1 MTLTPASPQSD
12 ANSSRFPRP
21 LVDPCEL
28 ARRNNES
35 TLSAAP
41 RRRTKSALLNRA
53 HDGKTTNSRP
63 LCAVGF
69 FNTDRGTGIHDHRE

>member
-1 MTLTPASPQSD
+1 MSLAPIRKNSPR
-12 ANSSRFPRP
+12 NPPP
-21 LVDPCEL
+21 LIAPQEL

-35 TLSAAP
+35 TLSATP

-53 HDGKTTNSRP
+53 HDGKATNLRP
-63 LCAVGF
+63 LRAIGF

>member
-1 MTLTPASPQSD
+1 MTLTPASPQSN
-12 ANSSRFPRP
+12 ASPSSRPLP
-21 LVDPCEL
+21 LVDPQEL

-53 HDGKTTNSRP
+53 HEAKAPVPRP
-63 LCAVGF
+63 LRAIGF